1 MPGALPDE
9 ASRPAVSKPAAV
21 ASRPWRSHAERMAN
35 LLTVLLPKRRWMQ
48 LSLRTVLVV
57 VTLLC
62 LALDL

>member
-1 MPGALPDE
+1 
-9 ASRPAVSKPAAV
+9 
-21 ASRPWRSHAERMAN
+21 MAN